1 MRGAKI
7 CVTRIFWDNLGTVE
21 HGEHDGPG
29 GGRECLG
36 LRERKKLATR
46 EALTVAAI
54 RLALAEGPENVRVT
68 DIAAEVGVSPR
79 TYNNYFS
86 SVPEAIC
93 AIAAERALRL
103 GDALRE
109 RPADEPLADAIAHAM
124 ITVHDSMV
132 FDKDL
137 VRMIQTSAMLR
148 GEFFKTVVA
157 REVALAEAIKER
169 VGAKPGEL
177 SPQVLAATY
186 TGAMRVVTQRWLHED
201 NADFFAM
208 LRETMRLIAPM
219 ATAYQAEQ
227 AARRAA

>member
-1 MRGAKI
+1 
-7 CVTRIFWDNLGTVE
+7 
-21 HGEHDGPG
+21 
-29 GGRECLG
+29 

-46 EALTVAAI
+46 EALRAAAI
-54 RLALAEGPENVRVT
+54 RLALIEGPENVRVP

-93 AIAAERALRL
+93 AIPAERAMRL
-103 GDALRE
+103 GEALRE
-109 RPADEPLADAIAHAM
+109 RPADEPLAEAIADAM
-124 ITVHDSMV
+124 ITVHHSTA

-137 VRMIQTSAMLR
+137 VRMIQTNAMLR

-157 REVALAEAIKER
+157 REAALAEAIAER
-169 VGAKPGEL
+169 VGAKPGDLRPQLL
-177 SPQVLAATY
+177 SAAYCST
-186 TGAMRVVTQRWLHED
+186 MRVVTHRWLHD
-201 NADFFAM
+201 DDADFFAM
-208 LRETMRLIAPM
+208 LRDAMTLMAPM